1 MPVLKWKNK
10 KGEWVPLYVNDIK
23 NRLRKDKNLSDL
35 DDLNEARENLGINS
49 IEREVGNIA
58 LKLSEENIYP
68 DYNTLVVED
77 FKDGETETDR
87 TVAAVTNLAAGDN
100 VADVSDV
107 SQLRAGCSYT
117 LADDEL
123 SEEVKIKSIIKT
135 DKTNRVVFE
144 QNTQNMYGGLPKL
157 YRSTAIVRNDHVEGT
172 GADKIFSLS
181 TDEVWHGIHG
191 STENAVPFSTTI
203 QNKDAFSVEGDIK
216 FTENGEITLE

>member
-68 DYNTLVVED
+68 DYNTLVVEN
-77 FKDGETETDR
+77 FEDGETETDR

-135 DKTNRVVFE
+135 DKVQRVVFE
-144 QNTQNMYGGLPKL
+144 QNTQNMYAGLPKL
-157 YRSTAIVRNDHVEGT
+157 YRSTAILHNDHIEGT

-181 TDEVWHGIHG
+181 TGEVWHGIHG
-191 STENAVPFSTTI
+191 STENALPLSTTI
-203 QNKDAFSVEGDIK
+203 QNKDSFTIEGDVK
-216 FTENGEITLE
+216 FTENGEVTLE